1 MNKNHVVTHLS
12 SSLLRS
18 WLLAGIALG
27 TSETRADDRFNVQA
41 LEIEHPGA
49 PVDIS
54 QFSRAGGQTPGVY
67 RVDVLVNNVPKGRQD
82 VTFIALRDLTLSP
95 LFTPA
100 QWQNLGLRTRS
111 IPALRDWPVQ
121 KPVEDFTPLMPGV
134 VSQFDFSRQKL
145 LITIPQGLLDTLAR
159 GAVSPE
165 LWDEGTPALLLNY
178 NLSGARTWQNSGGS
192 DQSQFLSL
200 RSGANWGGWRLRN
213 YSTWR
218 YSRNIDG
225 QSQQDWDS
233 AYSFLQRDVPVL
245 KGQFIAG
252 ESTTPADI
260 FDSFT
265 FRGVQL
271 SSDDNMLPDSLRSFA
286 PVIRGIARSNAQVT
300 IKQNGMVI
308 YQTYVPPGAFSI
320 DDLYPTSAS
329 GDLEITVRESNGEER
344 HFTQTFS
351 AIPIMQ
357 REGRLKYA
365 LTLGKYRTYQSGG
378 DEPEFLQG
386 SLIYGLGYG
395 VTLFGGSQLAQNY
408 KAANAGIGS
417 MVGDWG
423 SLSFDTTLANSELT
437 DNHTERGQAYRLQYA
452 KSVTATG
459 STLSLAGIRFAGDF
473 YHFSDAS
480 NWRED
485 ESNGNYYGQPREQY
499 RLNLTQMIN
508 NGQWGS
514 LSLSWY
520 QQNYRQSQINQR
532 SLGISYNVNIASI
545 DYALSVSDNRTYGTE
560 SDKQIA
566 FNVSIPLGRWLSNAW
581 ATANV
586 NSASHGRTLY
596 QTGINGML
604 LEDNN
609 LSYAVSEGYGTHG
622 QGNSG
627 SASLNYLGSAA
638 QLSGGYNYNQDTHQ
652 VNYGWQGAIV
662 GHPFGV
668 TFAQPLASDLSAIAI
683 VRAPG
688 AAGVKLQNNTG
699 VYTDW
704 RGYAVVN
711 YLSPYKRTR
720 VALDTTSLDE
730 NVDIDDNIL
739 SVVPTAGAVVMA
751 SFTTRAGS
759 RLLLNLTYNGQ
770 PVPFGAEAFVAG
782 DERNRAIVGD
792 QGQVYLS
799 GLSDQGAL
807 RVTWQGGQCE
817 APFILSGAQKAAVS
831 QASSVCR

>member
-1 MNKNHVVTHLS
+1 MKKNHVVTPRS
-12 SSLLRS
+12 YFALRS
-18 WLLAGIALG
+18 WLLVSCALGIA
-27 TSETRADDRFNVQA
+27 EACADDRFNVQA
-41 LEIEHPGA
+41 LEIEHPGG
-49 PVDIS
+49 PVDVS

-67 RVDVLVNNVPKGRQD
+67 RVDVLVNNALKGRQD
-82 VTFIALRDLTLSP
+82 VTFIAMKDKTLSP

-100 QWQNLGLRTRS
+100 EWQTLGLRTGS
-111 IPALRDWPVQ
+111 IPALRDWPAQ
-121 KPVEDFTPLMPGV
+121 KPVEDFATLMPGV
-134 VSQFDFSRQKL
+134 VGHFDFSHQKL
-145 LITIPQGLLDTLAR
+145 LITIPQELLDTLAR

-165 LWDEGTPALLLNY
+165 LWDEGAPALLLNY
-178 NLSGARTWQNSGGS
+178 NLSGARTWQNAGGS
-192 DQSQFLSL
+192 DQNQFLSL

-233 AYSFLQRDVPVL
+233 AYSFLQRDVPVI

-265 FRGVQL
+265 FRGVQVF
-271 SSDDNMLPDSLRSFA
+271 SDDNMLPDSLRGYA

-300 IKQNGMVI
+300 IKQSGIVI

-320 DDLYPTSAS
+320 NDLYPTSAS
-329 GDLEITVRESNGEER
+329 GDLDITVRESNGEER
-344 HFTQTFS
+344 HFIQAFS

-365 LTLGKYRTYQSGG
+365 LTLGKYRAYQYGG
-378 DEPEFLQG
+378 DEPGFVQG

-395 VTLFGGSQLAQNY
+395 VTLFGGSQVAENY
-408 KAANAGIGS
+408 HAANAGMGS
-417 MVGDWG
+417 MIGDLG
-423 SLSFDTTLANSELT
+423 SVSLDTTFADSELT
-437 DNHTERGQAYRLQYA
+437 GNHTARGQAFRLQYA
-452 KSVTATG
+452 KSVAATG
-459 STLSLAGIRFAGDF
+459 STLSLAGIRYRGDF
-473 YHFSDAS
+473 YHFGEAGNRPQDDS
-480 NWRED
+480 N
-485 ESNGNYYGQPREQY
+485 NLYYGAPQEQY
-499 RLNLTQMIN
+499 RLNLTQSL
-508 NGQWGS
+508 NGGMWGS
-514 LSLSWY
+514 LSLSYY
-520 QQNYRQSQINQR
+520 QQKYRQSQFNQR
-532 SLGISYNVNIASI
+532 SLGLSYNVNIASI
-545 DYALSVSDNRTYGTE
+545 DYALSVTDNRSYGME

-566 FNVSIPLGRWLSNAW
+566 FNVSIPLGRWLPNAR
-581 ATANV
+581 ATFNV
-586 NSASHGRTLY
+586 NSADHGRTLY
-596 QTGINGML
+596 QAGVNGML

-609 LSYAVSEGYGTHG
+609 LSYAVSEGYGTDG

-652 VNYGWQGAIV
+652 INYGWQGAIV
-662 GHPFGV
+662 AHPFGV
-668 TFAQPLASDLSAIAI
+668 TFSQPLVSDVSAIAI

-730 NVDIDDNIL
+730 NIDIDDNVL
-739 SVVPTAGAVVMA
+739 SVVPTSGAVVMA
-751 SFTTRAGS
+751 SFTTRAGN
-759 RLLLNLTYNGQ
+759 RLLLTLTYNGR
-770 PVPFGAEAFVAG
+770 PVPFGAEAFAVG
-782 DERNRAIVGD
+782 DERNRVIVGEK
-792 QGQVYLS
+792 GQVYLS
-799 GLSDQGAL
+799 GLPEQGRI
-807 RVTWQGGQCE
+807 RVIWRGGQCD
-817 APFILSGAQKAAVS
+817 APFAFSGAEKAAVS

>member
-1 MNKNHVVTHLS
+1 MKKNHVFMHR
-12 SSLLRS
+12 SLLALPS
-18 WLLAGIALG
+18 WLLVSFAFGV
-27 TSETRADDRFNVQA
+27 TQVRADDRFNVQA
-41 LEIEHPGA
+41 LEIEHPGG
-49 PVDIS
+49 PVDVS
-54 QFSRAGGQTPGVY
+54 QFSRAGGQTPGIY
-67 RVDVLVNNVPKGRQD
+67 RVDVWVNDMLKGRQD
-82 VTFIALRDLTLSP
+82 VTFIALKDQTLSP

-100 QWQNLGLRTRS
+100 EWQTLGLKTGS
-111 IPALRDWPVQ
+111 IAALRHWPAQ
-121 KPVEDFTPLMPGV
+121 KPVEDFATLMPGV
-134 VSQFDFSRQKL
+134 VGHFDFSHQKL
-145 LITIPQGLLDTLAR
+145 LITIPQELLDTLAR

-165 LWDEGTPALLLNY
+165 LWDEGAPALLLNY
-178 NLSGARTWQNSGGS
+178 NLSGARTWQNAGGS
-192 DQSQFLSL
+192 DQNQFLSL

-233 AYSFLQRDVPVL
+233 AYSFLQRDVPVI

-260 FDSFT
+260 FDSFA

-271 SSDDNMLPDSLRSFA
+271 FSDDNMLPDSLRGFA

-300 IKQNGMVI
+300 IKQSGIVI

-320 DDLYPTSAS
+320 NDLYPTSAS
-329 GDLEITVRESNGEER
+329 GDLDITIRESNGEER
-344 HFTQTFS
+344 HFTQAFS

-365 LTLGKYRTYQSGG
+365 LTLGKYRAYQYGG
-378 DEPEFLQG
+378 DEPGFVQG

-395 VTLFGGSQLAQNY
+395 VTLFGGSQMAENY
-408 KAANAGIGS
+408 HAANAGMGS
-417 MVGDWG
+417 MMGDLG
-423 SLSFDTTLANSELT
+423 SVSLDTTFADSQLT
-437 DNHTERGQAYRLQYA
+437 DNHNAGGQAYRLQYA
-452 KSVTATG
+452 KSVAATG
-459 STLSLAGIRFAGDF
+459 STLSLAGIRYRGDF

-480 NWRED
+480 NGRQD
-485 ESNGNYYGQPREQY
+485 ESNGQPYGRQRGQF
-499 RLNLTQMIN
+499 RLNLTQTLN
-508 NGQWGS
+508 HGEWGS
-514 LSLSWY
+514 LSLSYY
-520 QQNYRQSQINQR
+520 QQKYTQTRQR
-532 SLGISYNVNIASI
+532 SFGFSYNVNIASI
-545 DYALSVSDNRTYGTE
+545 DYALSLTDSQSVDGQNDR
-560 SDKQIA
+560 QIA
-566 FNVSIPLGRWLSNAW
+566 FNISIPLSRWLPNAR
-581 ATANV
+581 ATASM
-586 NSASHGRTLY
+586 NSAQNGPAFY
-596 QTGINGML
+596 QTGINGTL

-609 LSYAVSEGYGTHG
+609 LSYAVSEGYGSDG

-638 QLSGGYNYNQDTHQ
+638 QLSGGYNYNQTSHQ
-652 VNYGWQGAIV
+652 LNYGWQGAVV
-662 GHPFGV
+662 GHPHGV
-668 TFAQPLASDLSAIAI
+668 TFSQPLMSDVSAIAI

-730 NVDIDDNIL
+730 NIDIDDNVL
-739 SVVPTAGAVVMA
+739 SVVPTSGAVVMA

-759 RLLLNLTYNGQ
+759 RLLLTLTYNGQ

-792 QGQVYLS
+792 NGQVYLS
-799 GLSDQGAL
+799 GLAQQGNIQVIW
-807 RVTWQGGQCE
+807 RGGQCQ
-817 APFILSGAQKAAVS
+817 APFTLQNTQKVTVFQSA
-831 QASSVCR
+831 SVCQ